1 MAGTE
6 KGPIYAAVAANIAI
20 AIAKFVGSF
29 ISGSAAML
37 SEGIHS
43 LVDSGNGLLLLY
55 GIQRSKI
62 GPDEEHPMGHG
73 KELYFWSLVVA
84 ILIFALGGGVS
95 FIEGYNHV
103 MESLSH
109 EGHLE
114 KPGDPTLNY
123 IILVL
128 AMIFEGAALFF
139 ALRSFN
145 KERRKRK
152 FGFWEAIRKSKD
164 PSRFAVIF
172 EDTAALLGLM
182 VAMAGVWLTDYT
194 GNPIYDGI
202 ASIVIGVILAVIA
215 VILASETKALLI
227 GESALPEV
235 RLGIEKIVEEDEEV
249 FNAKPPITMHFGPD
263 DLFVALDVEFKDNLK
278 SDEIEEVVRRIENNI
293 REKYPI
299 VKKIYVEAQAVTKL
313 TKGGANA

>member
-1 MAGTE
+1 MAGTA
-6 KGPIYAAVAANIAI
+6 KGPIYAAVAANVAI

-55 GIQRSKI
+55 GINRSKI

-95 FIEGYNHV
+95 LFKGIEVLQHTGEH
-103 MESLSH
+103 H
-109 EGHLE
+109 T
-114 KPGDPTLNY
+114 GDPMLNY
-123 IILVL
+123 IILLL
-128 AMIFEGAALFF
+128 AMVFEGIALFL

-145 KERRKRK
+145 KERRKSK

-164 PSRFAVIF
+164 PARFAVIF
-172 EDTAALLGLM
+172 EDSAALLGLI
-182 VAMAGVWLTDYT
+182 VAMIGVYLTDVT
-194 GNPIYDGI
+194 GDPMYDGI

-227 GESALPEV
+227 GESALPSV
-235 RLGIEKIVEEDEEV
+235 RKGIERIVEEDEEV

-263 DLFVALDVEFKDNLK
+263 DLFVALDVEFKDNLY
-278 SDEIEEVVRRIENNI
+278 SDEIERVVTRIENNI
-293 REKYPI
+293 RKEYPI
-299 VKKIYVEAQAVTKL
+299 VKKIYIEAQAVSKMTKQIPPANSN
-313 TKGGANA
+313 KG

>member
-6 KGPIYAAVAANIAI
+6 KGPIYAAVAANVAI
-20 AIAKFVGSF
+20 AIAKFIGAF

-55 GIQRSKI
+55 GIRRSKI

-84 ILIFALGGGVS
+84 ILIFALGGGIS
-95 FIEGYNHV
+95 LYEGID
-103 MESLSH
+103 
-109 EGHLE
+109 HLQH
-114 KPGDPTLNY
+114 PTHSGDPTLNY
-123 IILVL
+123 IILAV
-128 AMIFEGAALFF
+128 AMVFEGAALFF

-145 KERRKRK
+145 KQRRKRK
-152 FGFWEAIRKSKD
+152 MAFWEAIRKSKD

-182 VAMAGVWLTDYT
+182 IAMAGVFLTDLT
-194 GNPIYDGI
+194 GNGMYDGL
-202 ASIVIGVILAVIA
+202 ASILIGVILAIIA
-215 VILASETKALLI
+215 GVLAYETKALLI

-235 RLGIEKIVEEDEEV
+235 RKGIEKIVEEDEEI
-249 FNAKPPITMHFGPD
+249 FNAMPPITMHFGPD

-278 SDEIEEVVRRIENNI
+278 SDQIEEVVRRIENNI
-293 REKYPI
+293 RKAYPI
-299 VKKIYVEAQAVTKL
+299 VKKIYIEAQAVSKF
-313 TKGGANA
+313 KPKVDPSS